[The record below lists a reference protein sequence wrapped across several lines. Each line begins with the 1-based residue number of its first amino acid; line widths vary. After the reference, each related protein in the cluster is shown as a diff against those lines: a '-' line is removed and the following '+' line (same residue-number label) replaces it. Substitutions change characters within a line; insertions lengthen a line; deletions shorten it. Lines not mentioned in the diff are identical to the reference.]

1 MKRSI
6 EIDIARGVT
15 IFLVVMGHT
24 AIPIWLNNILR
35 DFRMPLFFFVSGYLF
50 SSQRYLNNTRLL
62 WINKFYSLLVP
73 YFTAGILSYFYW
85 LILKAVDPLK
95 NEFLWYKPLVGIFYG
110 NGVNGWLSINVP
122 IWFLVC
128 LFCVQLLYCYSQKI
142 IGGFSVYTQ
151 IGFYLILGYVGFAIS
166 RFVFLP
172 WGLDIALVALFFMHL
187 GNKFKYYQLL
197 NKIKPISIVSILS
210 LIVFGI
216 ATYFNNADMNNRIYD
231 NFLVFYI
238 AGISG
243 SVATLSFAKLLSKM
257 KLLTRIFTFLGR
269 ESLIILIFHGGFVI
283 ATLKFIDI
291 LFVKGLIHWTIYLA
305 FGLII
310 PISLSV
316 FIKKIPIL
324 NILLNGKGKPV
335 ITEIT
340 ISQLKAS

>member
-1 MKRSI
+1 MKRFI

-50 SSQRYLNNTRLL
+50 SSQRYLNDTRIL
-62 WINKFYSLLVP
+62 WINKFYALLVP

-85 LILKAVDPLK
+85 LILNAVNPLK
-95 NEFLWYKPLVGIFYG
+95 FEFLWYKPLVGIFYG
-110 NGVNGWLSINVP
+110 NGVNGWLGYNAP

-142 IGGFSVYTQ
+142 IGGFRIYIQ
-151 IGFYLILGYVGFAIS
+151 IGIYLILGYVGYAIS

-172 WGLDIALVALFFMHL
+172 WGLDIALVALLFMHF

-197 NKIKPISIVSILS
+197 NKLKPFGIVSILS
-210 LIVFGI
+210 LIIFGI
-216 ATYFNNADMNNRIYD
+216 ATYFNNADMNYRIYD
-231 NFLVFYI
+231 NLFVFYT

-243 SVATLSFAKLLSKM
+243 SVATLSIAKLLSKM
-257 KLLTRIFTFLGR
+257 KFPTKFFTFLGR
-269 ESLIILIFHGGFVI
+269 ESLIILIFHGGFAI

-291 LFVKGLIHWTIYLA
+291 LFVKGTIHWTLYFA

-310 PISLSV
+310 SISLSV
-316 FIKKIPIL
+316 FINKIPIL
-324 NILLNGKGKPV
+324 NRLLNGKGKLV
-335 ITEIT
+335 ITENT